1 MSDSPI
7 EKMILSDGF
16 LRNEQLKRK
25 WIIGQ
30 IYKYYITSDTKNDFT
45 NHFFKNKPYS
55 YVWTVL
61 LREIKMFKKIE
72 KSRNL
77 SEKEKRQNI
86 RKKEIFINRSL
97 ILNMLNDYDE
107 QSDHNDHNT
116 TEQTKIAVKTSRSY
130 ANIEK
135 HIAEFLKKTNPS
147 KYKNFRKPDMWQNAF
162 IGNGLYCTLADM
174 IKYQGYRFSENESMY
189 ESLQTLDKLM
199 QKHKTD
205 FAEIF
210 FSDALKQS
218 IKTSKTLKIH

>member
-16 LRNEQLKRK
+16 LQNEQLKRK

-30 IYKYYITSDTKNDFT
+30 IYRYYIVSDTANDFT

-55 YVWTVL
+55 YIWTVL
-61 LREIKMFKKIE
+61 LREIKMLKKIE

-77 SEKEKRQNI
+77 NGKEKQRNI
-86 RKKEIFINRSL
+86 KRKEIFINKSL
-97 ILNMLNDYDE
+97 IINMLNDYDK
-107 QSDHNDHNT
+107 QSNYDNHSI
-116 TEQTKIAVKTSRSY
+116 TEQTKNAVKTSRSY
-130 ANIEK
+130 SYIEK
-135 HIAEFLKKTNPS
+135 CITDFLKKVNPS
-147 KYKNFRKPDMWQNAF
+147 KHKNFQKPDIWQNAF
-162 IGNGLYCTLADM
+162 VGNGLYYTLEDM

-189 ESLQTLDKLM
+189 ESLKTLDKLI

-205 FAEIF
+205 FVDIF
-210 FSDALKQS
+210 FSDVLKQS